1 MEHISN
7 IIDEVMH
14 KECTPILSGIKFLDE
29 SLGGYYPGEI
39 TTICGGVDSGK
50 SALLI
55 AQINYLAVDQHI
67 PTLLVLNN
75 MTIDTF
81 VSCMAAYYCGIE
93 VKNIHTVLRSE
104 KNKEKV
110 GAYLQFLS
118 EAPLHIVKAQWYEEK
133 PFFDK
138 LEALIEEKG
147 IKIVFFDELVLY
159 FKPSGGVSSNLIKT
173 IALKQNIPVVTT
185 CCTWNDRE
193 GLEGIKPALRDL
205 CEFGEIH
212 GNDVVISIVNYEQY
226 HIYQDENG
234 RDLHGLRSIEI
245 LKTKGVI
252 KERSHLFQWDYF
264 LYRNYLDKQ
273 KDALES
279 LKCSN
284 GEIDALIR
292 KLDLSIEDT

>member
-7 IIDEVMH
+7 IIDEVMQ
-14 KECTPILSGIKFLDE
+14 EEYTPILSGIKFLDE
-29 SLGGYYPGEI
+29 SLGGYYPGEM

-55 AQINYLAVDQHI
+55 AQMNYLAVDQHI

-75 MTIDTF
+75 MTIETF

-93 VKNIHTVLRSE
+93 VNNIHTVLKSE
-104 KNKEKV
+104 KNKEEVK
-110 GAYLQFLS
+110 AYLELLS
-118 EAPLHIVKAQWYEEK
+118 KAPLHIVKAQWYEEK
-133 PFFDK
+133 PFFEK
-138 LEALIEEKG
+138 LEALIEEKD

-159 FKPSGGVSSNLIKT
+159 FKPSGGVSTNLIKT
-173 IALKQNIPVVTT
+173 MALKQNIPVIAT

-193 GLEGIKPALRDL
+193 GLEGIKPALHDL

-245 LKTKGVI
+245 LKAKGVI
-252 KERSHLFQWDYF
+252 KERTHLFQWDSF
-264 LYRNYLDKQ
+264 LYRNYSEKQ

-279 LKCSN
+279 LKSSN
-284 GEIDALIR
+284 GDIDTLIR